1 MNLLDYKKDK
11 YSSTGNDGIVEK
23 IFDTLNIKK
32 GFFVEFGAWDGIKG
46 SNCRKLFE
54 EGWSGVFIEPVPE
67 RFNELKIN
75 YNQADNIECINS
87 LIDLEHNTFDSV
99 VDSLIRDE
107 FDFCSIDIDGLDVE
121 VFETFE
127 KYMPKVICIEG
138 GQMLE
143 PFHERLP
150 IVLARNNIQQSLKIM
165 VEVFQQKG
173 YRLLCTYQDTFFIKN
188 EYFDLFDVS
197 KDIMEQYLNGLS
209 SLHRRLPWIQLT
221 IGQVGL
227 RNKIIDYILQNSD
240 YYDYGYN
247 KRKVW
252 EKERAELTLQNI
264 QNLKN
269 DYFRRAK
276 G

>member
-1 MNLLDYKKDK
+1 VNLLDYKKDK